1 MDSTDHLMQSAG
13 DLLGRWGPAV
23 AGALA
28 LLLATAAVA
37 WLARR
42 AVERG
47 VAASGIER
55 RLTAPGL
62 ARTLGG
68 VAAGIVWLLG
78 LPGILSALGMTA
90 LLGPVQAMLGKLL
103 AFLPNLVGAG
113 LILAIGVIVAGIV
126 RQLVSGLLRAA
137 GSEKLAE
144 RLGLAVSLGEGG
156 LSGVVGTVVFVLV
169 LLPTVAA
176 ALQPLQLD
184 ALSVPVTRL
193 VDSVMQLIP
202 RLIVGALIV
211 ALGALVGRALAGIVT
226 GLLRGLGFD
235 ALPRQIGWT
244 DRAAGG
250 RTASEWAG
258 QALMVGVVFVCVVQ
272 ACEIVGVAV
281 LTEAVSQ
288 LGAALLRVATGA
300 VLLVLGLWLAARA
313 ASAVVASGVHQAAAL
328 AMAARVAVLV
338 FAAALAM
345 RQMGLPAEIVVIAFG
360 ALCGAFAVAFA
371 LAVGLGG
378 RRIAARLL
386 ERGAEAFLAAPAP
399 APAPQHA
406 PQHAPPYAP
415 APLAEAPPGRAARA
429 APPPP

>member
-1 MDSTDHLMQSAG
+1 MESTENLMQSAAE
-13 DLLGRWGPAV
+13 LLGRWGPAV

-28 LLLATAAVA
+28 LLVATAAVA
-37 WLARR
+37 WLVRR
-42 AVERG
+42 GVERG

-55 RLTAPGL
+55 RLTTPGL

-78 LPGILSALGMTA
+78 LPGILSALGMSS
-90 LLGPVQAMLGKLL
+90 LLAPVQAMLGKML
-103 AFLPNLVGAG
+103 AFLPNLVGAC

-137 GSEKLAE
+137 GSEKVAE
-144 RLGLAVSLGEGG
+144 RLGLAVSLGDRG
-156 LSGVVGTVVFVLV
+156 LAGVVGSVVFALV

-184 ALSVPVTRL
+184 ALSVPVSRL

-211 ALGALVGRALAGIVT
+211 ALGALVGRALASIVA
-226 GLLRGLGFD
+226 GLLRGMEFD
-235 ALPRQIGWT
+235 AFPRQIGWAE
-244 DRAAGG
+244 RSAGG

-258 QALMVGVVFVCVVQ
+258 QAVMVAIVFVCVVQ

-288 LGAALLRVATGA
+288 LGTALLRVATGA

-313 ASAVVASGVHQAAAL
+313 AAAVQASGVRQARAL
-328 AMAARVAVLV
+328 ALAARAAVLV
-338 FAAALAM
+338 FAVALAM

-360 ALCGAFAVAFA
+360 ALCGALAVAFA

-378 RRIAARLL
+378 RRVAARLL
-386 ERGAEAFLAAPAP
+386 ERGADAFLAAPAP
-399 APAPQHA
+399 SAHPAGNAGHA
-406 PQHAPPYAP
+406 AKT
-415 APLAEAPPGRAARA
+415 E
-429 APPPP
+429 PPPP